1 MVGFV
6 FGNCYIMVRMEE
18 RLFPR
23 IREMKLFPALFWSLM
38 IHALLLGV
46 SKNPSAGYSGQG
58 VRGAVDARLVA
69 NLADTSV
76 LLQKKGGQRVSE
88 RREDVAANPKSR
100 TDGVF
105 QVPEDFPEPSMA
117 DNEVLH
123 GSQETEDLYFTTD
136 YLTRRPEALSEIELA
151 EMPFEPLERGGVVL
165 ALRIS
170 PAGEVVSASI
180 VRSSISADAALHF
193 RSAFEKLKFRPGEI
207 HGKAVGVL
215 MWVEAGYAD
224 AAENDEPS

>member
-1 MVGFV
+1 MVVFV

-38 IHALLLGV
+38 IHALVFGV
-46 SKNPSAGYSGQG
+46 SKEPSAAYSGRG
-58 VRGAVDARLVA
+58 AHGAVDAQLVA
-69 NLADTSV
+69 NPGGASV
-76 LLQKKGGQRVSE
+76 LMQREGGRRVGD
-88 RREDVAANPKSR
+88 RRGDVAAYPK
-100 TDGVF
+100 TQGDGAPRA
-105 QVPEDFPEPSMA
+105 PEDVPEPSIA

-151 EMPFEPLERGGVVL
+151 EMPFEPPERGGVVL

-170 PAGEVVSASI
+170 PTGEVVSASI

-207 HGKAVGVL
+207 HGKTVGVL

-224 AAENDEPS
+224 VAENDEPS